1 VRETLFAVHPG
12 GRRTYVA
19 SSTRRQLAA
28 RRYRLSIRLSAP
40 YRQALMLRHH
50 LSLSLT
56 ITIVT
61 VSGRQ
66 RTYMRWVTLTR

>member
-1 VRETLFAVHPG
+1 
-12 GRRTYVA
+12 
-19 SSTRRQLAA
+19 
-28 RRYRLSIRLSAP
+28 
-40 YRQALMLRHH
+40 MLRHH
-50 LSLSLT
+50 LSLSLTIT